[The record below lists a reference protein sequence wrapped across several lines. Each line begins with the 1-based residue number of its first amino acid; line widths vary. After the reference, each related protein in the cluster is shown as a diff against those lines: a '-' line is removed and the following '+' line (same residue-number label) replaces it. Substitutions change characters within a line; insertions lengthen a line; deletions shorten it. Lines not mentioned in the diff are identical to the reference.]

1 MNCADICELAPLYVA
16 GDLDTRR
23 AAEFDAHLKT
33 CSSCIVE
40 LEAQARLD
48 ARLREVLLS
57 EEVDVARVN
66 RRIREMLAQQ
76 SLEAAVKSVEPRR
89 GRWMTA
95 AMGMAAA
102 FMLFV
107 AGYLLIPSHV
117 SQVYADAAE
126 DHQSEVIDRS
136 PRPWLSDPAQIEALA
151 EKQGIGVAIPGE
163 LASGYRLARGKICR
177 LDDRVYLHLVY
188 GDGTREFSLFL
199 RARDTE
205 HLDARIRGFSNGR
218 LLRECASGN
227 EHLASFTT
235 PYLDAI
241 VATDD
246 SAAASLEDAKLASDA
261 VRD

>member
-1 MNCADICELAPLYVA
+1 MNCADIGELAPLYVA

-40 LEAQARLD
+40 LETQARLD

-57 EEVDVARVN
+57 EEVDAARVN
-66 RRIREMLAQQ
+66 RRIREMLAEQ
-76 SLEAAVKSVEPRR
+76 SLEAAVKSVGGPR

-95 AMGMAAA
+95 AMGLAAA

-117 SQVYADAAE
+117 SEVYADAAE

-151 EKQGIGVAIPGE
+151 ENQGIGAAIPAE
-163 LASGYRLARGKICR
+163 LASGYRLARGKICW
-177 LDDRVYLHLVY
+177 LDERVYLHLVY
-188 GDGTREFSLFL
+188 SDGGREFSLFL
-199 RARDTE
+199 RARDAE
-205 HLDARIRGFSNGR
+205 NLDARIRGFSNGR
-218 LLRECASGN
+218 LLRACASGN
-227 EHLASFTT
+227 QHLTSFTT
-235 PYLDAI
+235 RHLNAI
-241 VATDD
+241 VATND
-246 SAAASLEDAKLASDA
+246 SAAASLEDARLASAAIGD
-261 VRD
+261 